1 MTGKAQGATEELSR
15 SYTFDELKDQIEP
28 IRARIKNMI
37 NALSGYFVDKSEI
50 LELMAIATLAQEPL
64 LLIGRPG
71 TAKSDL
77 VVRFCQSIG
86 LQGNEYFEYML
97 TKFTEPSEIVGPID
111 INLLK
116 DGRYLR
122 RVQGK
127 LPEASVVF
135 LDEIFKSNSAIL
147 NTLLTIINERKFYQ
161 DGKPVPVRMR
171 MLFAATNEIPEFTEL
186 DALKDRFILKV
197 ESRSVKDRHFDDL
210 IDSGLAGDIYK
221 AFNRRPWEDLCAL
234 EDFEK
239 AKSYLDHIMR
249 QGEQEE
255 KGSDRARY
263 FPPDVYSLFKRILK
277 TLEKEDGVEI
287 SDRKVVKLYRL
298 LRARAFLYHGGVI
311 QKSDLVL
318 LRYIPN
324 RIQDIQI
331 IREKVDRL
339 LKIE

>member
-1 MTGKAQGATEELSR
+1 MAANELQR

-28 IRARIKNMI
+28 VRTRIRNMI
-37 NALSGYFVDKSEI
+37 GALGGYFIDKNEI
-50 LELMAIATLAQEPL
+50 IELMAVATVAQEPL
-64 LLIGRPG
+64 LLVGRPG

-77 VVRFCQSIG
+77 VVRFCQALGVS
-86 LQGNEYFEYML
+86 GNDYFEYML

-116 DGRYLR
+116 EGRYLR
-122 RVQGK
+122 RTLGK

-161 DGKPVPVRMR
+161 DGKPVPVRMK
-171 MLFAATNEIPEFTEL
+171 MLFAATNEIPEFSEL
-186 DALKDRFILKV
+186 DALKDRFVLKV

-210 IDSGLAGDIYK
+210 LDAGLAGEVYR

-234 EDFEK
+234 EDFQK
-239 AKSYLDHIMR
+239 AKSYLDHIIR
-249 QGEQEE
+249 QGELKD
-255 KGSDRARY
+255 KGSDRANY
-263 FPPDVYSLFKRILK
+263 FPPEVYSRFKRILK
-277 TLEKEDGVEI
+277 TLEKEDGIEI

-298 LRARAFLYHGGVI
+298 LRARAFLFHGGVI

-339 LKIE
+339 LTID